1 MSDTISKYWEM
12 VEDGTMEAPTE
23 LRNIHLEKQRQ
34 KAIRNLRL
42 NNPDEIKKFS
52 NQLANE
58 TENHSSLYDLAES
71 FEKMLITFL
80 K

>member
-12 VEDGTMEAPTE
+12 VEDGTMPPPAELKKIAAKEALE
-23 LRNIHLEKQRQ
+23 KAYRNIRIKDPNE
-34 KAIRNLRL
+34 IRKLAT
-42 NNPDEIKKFS
+42 EM
-52 NQLANE
+52 ANE
-58 TENHSSLYDLAES
+58 SDKHSNNYDLVDA

>member
-23 LRNIHLEKQRQ
+23 LRNTQLEKQRQ
-34 KAIRNLRL
+34 KAIRNLRI
-42 NNPDEIKKFS
+42 NNPDEITKLSK
-52 NQLANE
+52 QLASE

>member
-34 KAIRNLRL
+34 KAIKNLRL

-52 NQLANE
+52 N
-58 TENHSSLYDLAES
+58 
-71 FEKMLITFL
+71 
-80 K
+80 